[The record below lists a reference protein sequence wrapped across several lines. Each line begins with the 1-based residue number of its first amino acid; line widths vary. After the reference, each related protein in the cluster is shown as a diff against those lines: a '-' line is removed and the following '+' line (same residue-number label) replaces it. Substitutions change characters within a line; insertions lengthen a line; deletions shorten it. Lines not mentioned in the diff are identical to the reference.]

1 MSNLTKEQKI
11 DFISFAVVD
20 LLGQAT
26 NGALLFDVA
35 FDESIFGQ
43 MEHVEGK
50 AFTTDGINFF
60 GYVEDEKYPADFPS
74 LNNRIFAGTYV
85 YDKGMSIL
93 TLPNNETLLKNSNRN
108 LTLTAT
114 NRENDDYMHG
124 KSIFGVTRV
133 KADLVENA
141 TGEDVSKVMRTFFDR
156 LAYMTS
162 MYPDKSYDLIQNGY
176 NVNIPYIEMVYDK
189 FKNMPIPKCFADDGA
204 PSNGPAK

>member
-1 MSNLTKEQKI
+1 MSNLTSEQKK

-35 FDESIFGQ
+35 FDENFEGKMS
-43 MEHVEGK
+43 HVEGK
-50 AFTTDGINFF
+50 AFTTDGINFY
-60 GYVEDEKYPADFPS
+60 GYMEDEKYPASFAS

-85 YDKGMSIL
+85 DGKGMSVL
-93 TLPNNETLLKNSNRN
+93 MLPYNDILLKMSNRN

-114 NRENDDYMHG
+114 NRGNDEYMHG
-124 KSIFGVTRV
+124 KSVFGLTRA
-133 KADLVENA
+133 KADLIENS
-141 TGEDVSKVMRTFFDR
+141 TGDDVTKVMGKFVEM
-156 LAYMTS
+156 LAHMTRE
-162 MYPDKSYDLIQNGY
+162 YPDKSYDLIQNGY

-189 FKNMPIPKCFADDGA
+189 FKNIPIPKCFADDGA

>member
-1 MSNLTKEQKI
+1 MSNLTSEQKI

-60 GYVEDEKYPADFPS
+60 GYIEDKKYPANFSS

-85 YDKGMSIL
+85 DGKGMSVL
-93 TLPNNETLLKNSNRN
+93 MLPNNETLLKNSNRN

-124 KSIFGVTRV
+124 KSIFGVTRA
-133 KADLVENA
+133 KADLIENS
-141 TGEDVSKVMRTFFDR
+141 TGDDVTKVMGKFVEM
-156 LAYMTS
+156 LAHMTRE
-162 MYPDKSYDLIQNGY
+162 YPDKTCDLIQNGY

-189 FKNMPIPKCFADDGA
+189 FKNIPIPKCFADDGA

>member
-1 MSNLTKEQKI
+1 MSNLTSEQKI
-11 DFISFAVVD
+11 DYISFAVVD
-20 LLGQAT
+20 LLGRAK

-35 FDESIFGQ
+35 FDENFEGKMSY
-43 MEHVEGK
+43 VEGK

-60 GYVEDEKYPADFPS
+60 GYIEDKKVPANFSS
-74 LNNRIFAGTYV
+74 LNNRLFSGTYV
-85 YDKGMSIL
+85 DGKGMSVL
-93 TLPNNETLLKNSNRN
+93 MLPNNETLLKNSNRN

-124 KSIFGVTRV
+124 RSIFGTTRV

-162 MYPDKSYDLIQNGY
+162 MYPDKTYDLIQNGY
-176 NVNIPYIEMVYDK
+176 NVNIPYIEMAYDK
-189 FKNMPIPKCFADDGA
+189 FKNRPIPKCFADDGA
-204 PSNGPAK
+204 PSNGPVK